1 MSSDP
6 PFWHNLSITIKHPT
20 FYLPQVDGKV
30 HSQVMVNNLG
40 KIKLYCIKCFEAH
53 IIEIQGIEGAE
64 HKAGKRANP
73 PHERS
78 DIKAECKY
86 PVFMDRDNS
95 EVWTYK
101 AQTHPCKWGWI
112 LSTVSTI
119 TNHLKSYPLL
129 DPAVQSQAD
138 GHQSTLTGTSMG

>member
-6 PFWHNLSITIKHPT
+6 PHWHNLSITIKHPT

-86 PVFMDRDNS
+86 SVFMDRDI
-95 EVWTYK
+95 Y
-101 AQTHPCKWGWI
+101 
-112 LSTVSTI
+112 L
-119 TNHLKSYPLL
+119 
-129 DPAVQSQAD
+129 
-138 GHQSTLTGTSMG
+138 